1 VSIPQV
7 IIDTNVLIAALY
19 SRRGYAFAL
28 ISRLGDAPFEINI
41 SVSLVLEYEGVG
53 KRMLDRLQISEDE
66 LEAVIDY
73 LCEIG
78 NQQKIFYLW
87 RPFLKDPGDDMVLE
101 LAVAARCEYIVTFNK
116 KDFSGVEEQFG
127 IAIVTPAEFL
137 RRIGVEK

>member
-19 SRRGYAFAL
+19 SRLGYAFAL

-41 SVSLVLEYEGVG
+41 SVSLVLEYEGIG

-137 RRIGVEK
+137 RRMGVEK